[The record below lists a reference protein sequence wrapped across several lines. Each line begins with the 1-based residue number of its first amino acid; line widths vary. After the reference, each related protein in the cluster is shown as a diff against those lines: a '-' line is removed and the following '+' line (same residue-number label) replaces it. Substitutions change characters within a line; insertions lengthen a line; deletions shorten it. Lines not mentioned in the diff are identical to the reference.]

1 MKKTKLE
8 SWNRTHR
15 DDFLECFKHILH
27 ALEMEKLYVRF
38 SRECIKV
45 ILDSAA
51 WFLKEWHIMTY
62 EFGMFS
68 LA

>member
-1 MKKTKLE
+1 
-8 SWNRTHR
+8 
-15 DDFLECFKHILH
+15 
-27 ALEMEKLYVRF
+27 LEMEKLYVRF

-62 EFGMFS
+62 EFEMFS
-68 LA
+68 LAWPSKSLLHLNKSG